1 MRTVLRCAC
10 WPMQAHFQLNDCTMD
25 SIPSPQYWP
34 LHKLLIPRIGLT
46 ALLVAGLAAATV
58 YWVEHQQL
66 HRAAVEL
73 AEQRAAEFVAVAGDV
88 LDAPGSET
96 NGAVQARLDR
106 FIRGR
111 SMPRDGGLV
120 AATIFDAGG
129 VAVAHVEH
137 PDYAGHAAAL
147 ARLASQ
153 SVAAGRNAGTGAS
166 PEQIDGARVYF
177 LQVPLETADRRALG
191 RVAALYAPSAAYL
204 AEFDRRLAR
213 AILFAFIAVLLTAAI
228 LYPVIQGL
236 MRRVIELSAS
246 LRDANLEMLSVLGS
260 AIAKR
265 DADTDAHNYRV
276 TLYSVRLAETVGV
289 DLKTMQAL
297 IKGAFLHD
305 VGKIGI
311 PDHILLKPGKLDE
324 EEYAQMKQHVA
335 HGLDIVRRAA
345 WLADAEAVVGGHHEK
360 FDGGGY
366 DGHHKAGEIPVVARI
381 FAIADVFDA
390 LTSHRPYKAPLSF
403 DASMEIL
410 ARDRGTHFDPQLLDA
425 FAAIA
430 RPLHEALTTRGED
443 YSHQELQRVLTRYFR
458 MDIETLLARAPS

>member
-1 MRTVLRCAC
+1 V
-10 WPMQAHFQLNDCTMD
+10 
-25 SIPSPQYWP
+25 I
-34 LHKLLIPRIGLT
+34 
-46 ALLVAGLAAATV
+46 
-58 YWVEHQQL
+58 
-66 HRAAVEL
+66 
-73 AEQRAAEFVAVAGDV
+73 
-88 LDAPGSET
+88 DAPGSET

-106 FIRGR
+106 FVRGR

-120 AATIFDAGG
+120 AATIFDASG

-137 PDYAGHAAAL
+137 PDYAGHAVAL
-147 ARLASQ
+147 ARLAPQ
-153 SVAAGRNAGTGAS
+153 SVAKGRKEAAH
-166 PEQIDGARVYF
+166 PEQIDGVHAYF
-177 LQVPLETADRRALG
+177 VQVPLETADKHVLG
-191 RVAALYAPSAAYL
+191 WVAALYAPSAAYL
-204 AEFDRRLAR
+204 AEFDRRLVR

-228 LYPVIQGL
+228 LYPVIQRL

-276 TLYSVRLAETVGV
+276 TLYSVHLAEAVGV

-311 PDHILLKPGKLDE
+311 PDHILLKPGKLDAD
-324 EEYAQMKQHVA
+324 EYAQMQQHVA

-366 DGHHKAGEIPVVARI
+366 DGHHKAGEIPIVARI

-410 ARDRGTHFDPQLLDA
+410 ARDRSTHFDPQLLDA

-458 MDIETLLARAPS
+458 QDIETLLAREPT

>member
-1 MRTVLRCAC
+1 
-10 WPMQAHFQLNDCTMD
+10 MD

-34 LHKLLIPRIGLT
+34 LHKLLILRIGLT
-46 ALLVAGLAAATV
+46 ALLLAGLAAATV
-58 YWVEHQQL
+58 YWVERQQL

-106 FIRGR
+106 FVRGH

-129 VAVAHVEH
+129 VAVARVEH
-137 PDYAGHAAAL
+137 PDYAGHAAEL
-147 ARLASQ
+147 NRLASQ
-153 SVAAGRNAGTGAS
+153 SVATGRQGEETR
-166 PEQIDGARVYF
+166 PVQIDGARVYF
-177 LQVPLETADRRALG
+177 LQVPLETADKRVLG

-204 AEFDRRLAR
+204 AEFDRRLVR
-213 AILFAFIAVLLTAAI
+213 AVLFAFIAVLLTAAI
-228 LYPVIQGL
+228 LYPVIQRL

-276 TLYSVRLAETVGV
+276 TLYSVHLAEAVGV

-324 EEYAQMKQHVA
+324 VEYAQMKQHVA
-335 HGLDIVRRAA
+335 HGLDIVRRAS
-345 WLADAEAVVGGHHEK
+345 WLSDAEAVVGGHHEK

-366 DGHHKAGEIPVVARI
+366 DSHHKAGEIPIVARI

-410 ARDRGTHFDPQLLDA
+410 SRDRGTHFDPQLLDA

-443 YSHQELQRVLTRYFR
+443 YSHQELQTVLTRYFR
-458 MDIETLLARAPS
+458 QDIETLLAREPA